1 MRDKAEEIL
10 ELHFGSD
17 YWKIKDEP
25 YFENIINAMIN
36 LN

>member
-1 MRDKAEEIL
+1 MIDKADEIL

-25 YFENIINAMIN
+25 YFENDEFITAK
-36 LN
+36 